1 MSWQTIPPVYSPL
14 PPQAVRAGIR
24 AAFGG
29 ATGAKERL
37 ERALAT
43 YYGGARLQLT
53 DSGTTAL
60 ALAMRAAMEASG
72 RNWIALPGYCCYD
85 LVTALNAADGHG
97 VLYDLDL
104 DTLGPSW
111 PSFDEA
117 LALRPA
123 AVVVAH
129 LYGLPVDMPRVMERA
144 AQHRV
149 TVIEDNAQGIGGTLN
164 SRPLATFG
172 HLRVLS
178 FGRGKGVTGGRGG
191 ALLFSPE
198 WRGAERPAGPAV
210 KGGAKEVTAL
220 LAQSVLGRPSL
231 YRIPSSLPF
240 LELGETK
247 YRDPTPPA
255 GISEVSAAV
264 AEVTWR
270 ERESEVAARRAN
282 ASQLVRVVKE
292 AGVRAPRPISGAEP
306 AWLRFP
312 VLGVRHDQSVNRRSR
327 LRALGILPAYPLP
340 LSRLSALR
348 VAVPVGPMVGAS
360 MLASRLW
367 TIPTHS
373 LSVLPD
379 GVLLQHL
386 RDNASESGTEASV
399 QLDEPATG
407 T

>member
-1 MSWQTIPPVYSPL
+1 MSWRVIPPVYSPL
-14 PPQAVRAGIR
+14 PSRAVAAGAR
-24 AAFGG
+24 AALG
-29 ATGAKERL
+29 ARGARERL
-37 ERALAT
+37 ERALASH
-43 YYGGARLQLT
+43 YGGIRLQLT

-60 ALAMRAAMEASG
+60 ALAMRAAIDASG

-85 LVTALNAADGHG
+85 LVTALNAADGLG
-97 VLYDLDL
+97 VLYDLDI

-117 LALRPA
+117 LSLRPA

-191 ALLFSPE
+191 ALLFGPD
-198 WRGAERPAGPAV
+198 WRGAERSPGPV
-210 KGGAKEVTAL
+210 SRGGPREVAAL
-220 LAQSVLGRPSL
+220 VAQSVLGRPAL

-240 LELGETK
+240 LELGETR
-247 YRDPTPPA
+247 YREPTPGA
-255 GISEVSAAV
+255 GISEVAAAV

-270 ERESEVAARRAN
+270 ERDGEVAVRRLN
-282 ASQLVRVVKE
+282 AGRLTELVRQT
-292 AGVRAPRPISGAEP
+292 GIRTPRPIPGADP
-306 AWLRFP
+306 GWLRYP
-312 VLGVRHDQSVNRRSR
+312 VLGAPHDQTGSRSR
-327 LRALGILPAYPLP
+327 LRSLGILPGYPLP
-340 LSRLSALR
+340 LSRLSPLR

-373 LSVLPD
+373 RSTLPD
-379 GVLLQHL
+379 GALLQNL
-386 RDNASESGTEASV
+386 RDNASESLPESAV
-399 QLDEPATG
+399 QVDEPTSRG
-407 T
+407 